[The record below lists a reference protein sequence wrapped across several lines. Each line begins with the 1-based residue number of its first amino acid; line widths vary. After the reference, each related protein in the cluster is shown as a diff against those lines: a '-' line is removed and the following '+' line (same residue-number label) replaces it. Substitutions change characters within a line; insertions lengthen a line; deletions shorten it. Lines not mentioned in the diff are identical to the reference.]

1 MDQET
6 RRWGWMAL
14 ALGTG
19 ALLTALACALAAAW
33 FAGALFGAI
42 GLGLLDVGWL
52 RLRGRVR

>member
-14 ALGTG
+14 ALGAG

-33 FAGALFGAI
+33 LACALFGAV

-52 RLRGRVR
+52 RLRGRAR